1 MHHAH
6 PDRDR
11 VHLVPRPIPRLHDH
25 LAERKKPCG
34 LRNIA
39 MVILHETS
47 FAIGLV
53 TNALLIC
60 ANLNPQ
66 TSNGDLRVAV
76 FASELNQLKL
86 LAAWRICFC
95 GNSLNKPAAWL
106 VNRQICFV
114 RNALPVTIYLLLF
127 VIFCPCSVQNLS
139 RCKSWNQQAY
149 ILEKQDRRQARF
161 VDCKSLNDVYEKAQV
176 FWQGRSYI

>member
-1 MHHAH
+1 MPSNQVHHAH

-66 TSNGDLRVAV
+66 TSNGDLRIAV
-76 FASELNQLKL
+76 LVSELNQLKL
-86 LAAWRICFC
+86 LVTWRICFC
-95 GNSLNKPAAWL
+95 GNNLNKLTAWL
-106 VNRQICFV
+106 VNRQIRFV
-114 RNALPVTIYLLLF
+114 RNALPVIIYLLYSALALYK
-127 VIFCPCSVQNLS
+127 ICRGARAGIN
-139 RCKSWNQQAY
+139 KHISWKNKIVAKCVLL
-149 ILEKQDRRQARF
+149 IAR
-161 VDCKSLNDVYEKAQV
+161 V
-176 FWQGRSYI
+176 